1 MTDADELSQQVRELA
16 LGWFRNTSGID
27 QTEKNGISIGSTL
40 SMLIWQVAASM
51 LRYSIRFE
59 ESHRHG
65 KIPTIW
71 QDASP
76 LEQRIALAFGTTQQL
91 QVSRSL
97 VPQLD
102 KQMISPAML
111 KVPLAARAAWRVQ
124 SIFHSRI
131 DLPEHLWLADWT
143 THHVSRGDPRGTV
156 LYRRSLHRSAI
167 PHTDAAAWL
176 EAGSYFP
183 KNIDGL
189 FSRQLVWAFVT
200 ERNYGWPDYVVT
212 ALCHYVQEVY
222 KDIRGLLIEASA
234 QTLSMLEFYSPLKVF
249 LPDDKIETWNLWYQ
263 FCQHRGVETVM
274 YNDGYTVIPWF
285 PILKNSNNTSWLVSR
300 IAAYGSAQ
308 AEMYQNHGYPST
320 KIDVVAPPFLM
331 HQRHLNPR
339 HNEFDAVVLTWTS
352 QNLKPASDGH
362 SPATTLATVLR
373 TLNKCGK
380 KKLAIKVR
388 CSVEIPYVKHVI
400 RNLGIEAVIL
410 EGYLWQHLAKSP
422 LFIGGVSSALAEV
435 AASGAQYV
443 VYEPLD
449 NGYSDF
455 DIAKSTVI
463 SRKTVARDSGELE
476 EFILRGTSSWI
487 GQPEFNLLK

>member
-1 MTDADELSQQVRELA
+1 MTDADELSKQVREFA
-16 LGWFRNTSGID
+16 LGWFRDNSGTD

-40 SMLIWQVAASM
+40 SYLIWQATASI
-51 LRYSIRFE
+51 LRYSMRYE
-59 ESHRHG
+59 EFHRHG

-71 QDASP
+71 LDATP
-76 LEQRIALAFGTTQQL
+76 LEQRVALAFGTTQQL

-102 KQMISPAML
+102 EQVISPAML
-111 KVPLAARAAWRVQ
+111 KVPLAAKAVQRVQ
-124 SIFHSRI
+124 SSLYSRI
-131 DLPEHLWLADWT
+131 DLPEHLWLADWL

-167 PHTDAAAWL
+167 PHTNAATWL
-176 EAGSYFP
+176 EAESHFP
-183 KNIDGL
+183 KDIDDL

-200 ERNYGWPDYVVT
+200 ERNYGWPDYVVS
-212 ALCHYVQEVY
+212 ALCHYVQDTY
-222 KDIRGLLIEASA
+222 KAIRELLVEASA
-234 QTLSMLEFYSPLKVF
+234 QVLSMLEFYAPSKVC
-249 LPDDKIETWNLWYQ
+249 LPADAIETWNLWYQ
-263 FCQHRGVETVM
+263 FCQQQDIKTVM
-274 YNDGYTVIPWF
+274 YMDGYAVIPYF

-308 AEMYQNHGYPST
+308 VEMYRNHGYPLR
-320 KIDVVAPPFLM
+320 KLDVVAPPFLL
-331 HQRHLNPR
+331 HQRHLKPQ
-339 HNEFDAVVLTWTS
+339 HNEFDAVVLTWTPL
-352 QNLKPASDGH
+352 NLNPTSDSH

-373 TLNKCGK
+373 TLNRCGK
-380 KKLAIKVR
+380 TKLAIKVR
-388 CSVEIPYVKHVI
+388 WPAELPYVKHVL

-463 SRKTVARDSGELE
+463 SRKTVTRDSSELE